1 MEYRQDSENLIVMS
15 DPNFKLLGSVEKIRV
30 FDTSSKR
37 LFVSLKR
44 CFLIAKNGSFI
55 YGDVFITTS
64 TARSFKDLFS
74 NYEWSVEYDY
84 KTDSCGILMKNVKL
98 LSCTTYLPDL
108 HLVSQRLN
116 SNSVYIVGCIAVCLV
131 LNCFFIFFIKMNL
144 LYKRTLE

>member
-1 MEYRQDSENLIVMS
+1 MS

-37 LFVSLKR
+37 LFVSLKG

-74 NYEWSVEYDY
+74 NYEWSV
-84 KTDSCGILMKNVKL
+84 DSCGILMKNVKL
-98 LSCTTYLPDL
+98 LNCTTYLPDL
-108 HLVSQRLN
+108 HLASQRLN
-116 SNSVYIVGCIAVCLV
+116 SNSVYIVGCIAVCLDV
-131 LNCFFIFFIKMNL
+131 GIKI
-144 LYKRTLE
+144 